1 MTAPAAPRSLVLIGA
16 GSAVFT
22 RGLLADLISAPDL
35 GAWNLRLCDTNPDAL
50 RVAERLARRMVEAR
64 DAADRVSVR
73 ASTDRGDLLPGADLV
88 VVSVGVGGRPAWL
101 LDWQIAADEGIFQ
114 PVGDSVMPGG
124 VSRGLRTIPVM
135 VAIAQDVARLAPDAL
150 FFNYG
155 NPMTANVAAM
165 RRHAGAEVVGLCHGV
180 MHVQHELARFI
191 RVPVERTS
199 SLYCG
204 LNHLTFIYDLRVDG
218 RDAWPL
224 ARARL
229 AEERAQPFDADA
241 VGQIWQDGSKAAM
254 NPFSWELFE
263 RFGAYPAASDRHTTE
278 FFPARFGRGTY
289 YGKTLGVDA
298 HPLHEILEWGEQRYQ
313 TMRREAEGSEPLD
326 ESIFDR
332 SSGDQEQLID
342 IIRSIDGDTRQTFSV
357 NVPNE
362 GAVPAMPR
370 GAVLEIPGIATARGL
385 RAMTVPDLP
394 APIAA
399 VLTARLAAVDL
410 VIEAA
415 LSGRRDLVIETL
427 LADGAV
433 TDPAQAG
440 RLTDRYLEAQARYL
454 PNFA

>member
-1 MTAPAAPRSLVLIGA
+1 MTTADRRRSLVLIGA

-35 GAWNLRLCDTNPDAL
+35 GAWDLRLCDTDPQAL
-50 RVAERLARRMVEAR
+50 AVAERLARRMVGSR
-64 DAADRVSVR
+64 DAGGRVSVR
-73 ASTDRGDLLPGADLV
+73 ASIERAELLPGADIV
-88 VVSVGVGGRPAWL
+88 VVSIGVGGRPGWL

-124 VSRGLRTIPVM
+124 ISRGLRTIPVM
-135 VAIAQDVARLAPDAL
+135 VAIAQDVARLAPDAQ

-165 RRHAGAEVVGLCHGV
+165 RRHADANVVGLCHGV

-191 RVPVERTS
+191 RVPFEQTS

-218 RDAWPL
+218 ADAWPL
-224 ARARL
+224 VRARL
-229 AEERAQPFDADA
+229 AEERREPFDREA

-263 RFGAYPAASDRHTTE
+263 RLGAYPAAGDRHVTE
-278 FFPARFGRGTY
+278 FFPTRFGYGTY
-289 YGKTLGVDA
+289 YGKTLGIDA
-298 HPLHEILEWGEQRYQ
+298 YSLPEILQWGEQRYQ
-313 TMRREAEGSEPLD
+313 TMRREAEGDQPLD
-326 ESIFDR
+326 PTIFER
-332 SSGDQEQLID
+332 SSGDQEQLIE
-342 IIRSIDGDTRQTFSV
+342 IIRSIDGDTRQTFSI
-357 NVPNE
+357 NIPNE
-362 GAVPAMPR
+362 GEAPAMAR

-385 RAMTVPDLP
+385 RPMAVPDL
-394 APIAA
+394 ATSLVAI
-399 VLTARLAAVDL
+399 LSARLVAVDL
-410 VIEAA
+410 LIEAA
-415 LSGRRDLVIETL
+415 MQGRRDLVIEAL

-433 TDPAQAG
+433 TDPTRAE
-440 RLTDRYLEAQARYL
+440 RLADRYLDAQSRYL

>member
-1 MTAPAAPRSLVLIGA
+1 
-16 GSAVFT
+16 
-22 RGLLADLISAPDL
+22 
-35 GAWNLRLCDTNPDAL
+35 
-50 RVAERLARRMVEAR
+50 
-64 DAADRVSVR
+64 
-73 ASTDRGDLLPGADLV
+73 
-88 VVSVGVGGRPAWL
+88 
-101 LDWQIAADEGIFQ
+101 
-114 PVGDSVMPGG
+114 
-124 VSRGLRTIPVM
+124 
-135 VAIAQDVARLAPDAL
+135 
-150 FFNYG
+150 
-155 NPMTANVAAM
+155 
-165 RRHAGAEVVGLCHGV
+165 

-394 APIAA
+394 TPIAA

-415 LSGRRDLVIETL
+415 LSGRRELVIETL

>member
-1 MTAPAAPRSLVLIGA
+1 MLIGA

-35 GAWNLRLCDTNPDAL
+35 GAWEIRLCDVNAAAL
-50 RVAERLARRMVEAR
+50 QVAERLSRRMVEAR
-64 DAADRVSVR
+64 GATDRVSVR
-73 ASTDRGDLLPGADLV
+73 ASTERCDLLPGADFV

-101 LDWQIAADEGIFQ
+101 LDWQIAAAEGIFQ

-124 VSRGLRTIPVM
+124 ISRGLRTIPLM
-135 VAIAQDVARLAPDAL
+135 VAIAQDVARLAPRAL

-155 NPMTANVAAM
+155 NPMTASVAAM
-165 RRHAGAEVVGLCHGV
+165 RRHGGAEVVGLCHGV
-180 MHVQHELARFI
+180 MHVQHELARFM
-191 RVPVERTS
+191 RVPFEQTS

-224 ARARL
+224 VRARL

-241 VGQIWQDGSKAAM
+241 VGQIWQDGSRAAM
-254 NPFSWELFE
+254 NPFSWELFD

-278 FFPARFGRGTY
+278 FFPTRFGRGTY

-313 TMRREAEGSEPLD
+313 TMRREAEGEEPLD
-326 ESIFDR
+326 ESIFER
-332 SSGDQEQLID
+332 SSGDQEQLIE
-342 IIRSIDGDTRQTFSV
+342 IIRSVDGDTRQVFSV
-357 NVPNE
+357 NVPND
-362 GAVPAMPR
+362 GQVPSMPR
-370 GAVLEIPGIATARGL
+370 GAVLEVPGIATARGL

-394 APIAA
+394 PTIAA
-399 VLTARLAAVDL
+399 VLTGRLASVDL
-410 VIEAA
+410 LIEAA
-415 LSGRRDLVIETL
+415 LSGSRDLVIETL

-433 TDPAQAG
+433 TEPIKAE
-440 RLTDRYLEAQARYL
+440 RLADRYLEAQACYL